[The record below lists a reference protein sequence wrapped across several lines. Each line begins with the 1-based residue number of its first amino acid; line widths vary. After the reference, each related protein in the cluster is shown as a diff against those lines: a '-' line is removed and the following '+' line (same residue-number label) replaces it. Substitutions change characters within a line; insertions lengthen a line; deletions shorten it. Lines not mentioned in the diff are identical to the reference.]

1 LKDFIWNSL
10 LNKQIKKKGRRSLP
24 GVGGL
29 ESHLTGPFCFF
40 FRAVGRTSRPPFPGL
55 VLVGRPGSIAAA
67 QARQARSSPFPSF
80 GR

>member
-1 LKDFIWNSL
+1 M
-10 LNKQIKKKGRRSLP
+10 KKKEKKFTCC
-24 GVGGL
+24 GGL
-29 ESHLTGPFCFF
+29 ENHQGRPVFF